1 MTPNAGY
8 PETLRHLMEKLAK
21 LPGVG
26 SRSAERMAFYL
37 LKASPEDALSLADA
51 IRAVKEQVHHCAV
64 CYNLTE
70 HDVCGICND
79 SQRDHS
85 VVCVVEQ
92 PKDLLQL
99 ESAGVFKGV
108 YHVLLGKII
117 PLEAIT
123 PEDLTIAALVERIKA
138 SQSATPVANPDGTL
152 SAAGPNA
159 VPIREVILATNPTM
173 EGDGTALY
181 VQEALA
187 PLGVSV
193 SRLARGL
200 PAGAQIEYANKA
212 ILADAITGRT
222 KV

>member
-8 PETLRHLMEKLAK
+8 PETLRRLMDMLGS

-26 SRSAERMAFYL
+26 SRSAERMAFHI
-37 LKASPEDALSLADA
+37 LKSDPESAFALADA

-70 HDVCGICND
+70 SDVCNLCND
-79 SQRDHS
+79 PQRDHS

-99 ESAGVFKGV
+99 EATGVFRGV
-108 YHVLLGKII
+108 YHVLLGRIA

-123 PEDLTIAALVERIKA
+123 PEHLTIGPLVERIQA
-138 SQSATPVANPDGTL
+138 SQNPTPNSDGTP
-152 SAAGPNA
+152 SPAGPHA
-159 VPIREVILATNPTM
+159 APIREVILATNPTM

-181 VQEALA
+181 VQNALT
-187 PLGVSV
+187 PLGVAIT
-193 SRLARGL
+193 RLARGL

-212 ILADAITGRT
+212 ILADAISGRT
-222 KV
+222 KI

>member
-1 MTPNAGY
+1 MQPNAGY
-8 PETLRHLMEKLAK
+8 PETLRRLMEMLGN

-26 SRSAERMAFYL
+26 SRSAERMAFHI
-37 LKASPEDALSLADA
+37 LKSQPEEAFALADA

-70 HDVCGICND
+70 NDVCAICND
-79 SQRDHS
+79 PQRDHS

-99 ESAGVFKGV
+99 EAAGIFHGV
-108 YHVLLGKII
+108 YHVLLGRIA

-123 PEDLTIAALVERIKA
+123 PEHLTIGPLVERIQA
-138 SQSATPVANPDGTL
+138 SQHPELQSNEGPSL
-152 SAAGPNA
+152 AGPHV
-159 VPIREVILATNPTM
+159 VPIKEVILATNPTM

-181 VQEALA
+181 IQNALA
-187 PLGVSV
+187 PLGVAIT
-193 SRLARGL
+193 RLARGL

-212 ILADAITGRT
+212 ILADAIAGRT
-222 KV
+222 KI